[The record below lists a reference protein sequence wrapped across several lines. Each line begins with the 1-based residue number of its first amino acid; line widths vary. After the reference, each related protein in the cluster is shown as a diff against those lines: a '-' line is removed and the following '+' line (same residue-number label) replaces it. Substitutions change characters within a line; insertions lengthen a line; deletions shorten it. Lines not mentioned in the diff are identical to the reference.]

1 MRPVLFIAEGDR
13 IGRLVGTIVMEAG
26 PEPVVLIA
34 REATLLSVLCARLA
48 LAGDTPVTA
57 SASTDPR
64 LDAALRDRALLV
76 IQSTTLSCNPE
87 EAVAM
92 LRAQGWNGKL
102 LLLVGGNQRLAGMRN
117 GLSGKSDKG
126 RRGARLRL
134 FHLSV
139 FGDQAGRK
147 GDAKR
152 LR

>member
-102 LLLVGGNQRLAGMRN
+102 LLLVDRVPDHEPPGRVAWVDCRGGN
-117 GLSGKSDKG
+117 
-126 RRGARLRL
+126 ARLL
-134 FHLSV
+134 AALN
-139 FGDQAGRK
+139 A
-147 GDAKR
+147 
-152 LR
+152 LRE